1 MGRNLKITLTPAQ
14 RLELENNYRAGSS
27 HAFRQR
33 CRMILL
39 KSDGS
44 ATKNIVSVV
53 GIKSENEINKWVKR
67 YLADYKESGI
77 DVLHNKS
84 GQGRKAVFNVEKDKA
99 KVKKAIGE
107 ERQRLSQAKELIE
120 KDHDKPFHLK
130 TLKRFLKLLAVP
142 TNVSAN
148 T

>member
-1 MGRNLKITLTPAQ
+1 
-14 RLELENNYRAGSS
+14 
-27 HAFRQR
+27 
-33 CRMILL
+33 MILL

-44 ATKNIVSVV
+44 ATRNILSVV

-84 GQGRKAVFNVEKDKA
+84 GQGRKAVFNVEKDTA
-99 KVKKAIGE
+99 KVKKAIEE
-107 ERQRLSQAKELIE
+107 ERQRLSQAKALIE

>member
-44 ATKNIVSVV
+44 ATKNILPVV

-84 GQGRKAVFNVEKDKA
+84 GQGRKAVFNVEKDMA
-99 KVKKAIGE
+99 KVKKAIEE
-107 ERQRLSQAKELIE
+107 ERQRLSQAKALIE